1 MENKI
6 PEPDKDS
13 LLIVNEL
20 KKISQKLN
28 DIQSSVVESQ
38 RLNPQTKLLHGNLIL
53 ISILLIIGVGI
64 NFYLYKQQ
72 LKQSQKLE
80 ELKNVQSQ
88 MLEKLNSSEQYEYQV
103 VSPSD
108 YVFDEKMNEYGQQGW
123 KATDCRRATSGS
135 SYLTTASY
143 ECIMIRKK

>member
-1 MENKI
+1 MDSKT
-6 PEPDKDS
+6 PESDKDN

-20 KKISQKLN
+20 KKITQKLN
-28 DIQSSVVESQ
+28 DIQSYLIENN

-53 ISILLIIGVGI
+53 ISILLITGLGI

-80 ELKNVQSQ
+80 ELNKLQGQ
-88 MLEKLNSSEQYEYQV
+88 ILEQLNSSEQYEYQV

-108 YVFDEKMNEYGQQGW
+108 YIFEEEMNNYGIQGW
-123 KATDCRRATSGS
+123 KTAECRRATSGS
-135 SYLTTASY
+135 YSVSASY
-143 ECIMIRKK
+143 ECIMIRKR